1 MFAVYVI
8 NLYHNDN
15 PEGPIEVVL
24 NRVPT
29 MELCNY
35 KMHMIQEPHNAFI
48 TFLQAQVAMDNYLP
62 QVHSALRGF
71 YIIKD
76 VPFRDYI
83 LDITQ
88 NKKWNALIYNMLW
101 EWEEFWEPYS
111 TVLQRERIK
120 I

>member
-8 NLYHNDN
+8 TPYYNSSDCR
-15 PEGPIEVVL
+15 EVATHI
-24 NRVPT
+24 VPT
-29 MELCNY
+29 MELFNY
-35 KMHMIQEPHNAFI
+35 KMNDPMVQESHNAFI
-48 TFLQAQVAMDNYLP
+48 TFLLAQIVMDNYLL
-62 QVHSALRGF
+62 QIHSALRGF

-83 LDITQ
+83 LDIAQ

-111 TVLQRERIK
+111 TVLQRERFY
-120 I
+120 